1 MSQYSPNAAERVF
14 GVGGAPP
21 MTVQQAIQIGG
32 VPLNECLSS
41 MMDLIRL
48 QQRTIEDLQVRDRE
62 NLDRIGQLERY
73 VSVISR
79 DLRLDTRPIACYG
92 QPDMPT
98 ISDSLTNVEYRVT
111 RLIQQR
117 HYFIRKQC
125 ALILRNGELRSAFQ
139 RWMSYASLR
148 SLFHG
153 SSRSLLARYSSKWRR
168 YVEWSKLNSARQR
181 HQRALR
187 YLSTKALVMRYYNTW
202 RRYIVYMDQ
211 QHNDRRLIL
220 GGRAETVAQATM
232 RGLARRFFIRWV
244 EFIGECRLMQHR
256 VNAVGTLE
264 QRGSRIL
271 ARKYLAKWLTYRGL
285 MVALRI
291 RHGNVNLQASKA
303 HKRLA
308 SIYVAK
314 WRLFAQRCSFSRQA
328 RSAVPRLHH
337 LRLVALARRYFGKLQ
352 SFAKFHREQ
361 REKMAMQL
369 AIQQLARRCD
379 SLGSQLDIGLQT
391 LSHTNSVLSK
401 VLEHVSFNPAV
412 SPPRHEDVHV
422 DPRANTSAATL
433 RDLSPMSPPKSAVPR
448 GGWGVYDPEWADHRG
463 EDSEGNRPM
472 SAEELLVQLRSRLAK
487 AMEQ

>member
-1 MSQYSPNAAERVF
+1 MSHYNNTADRVF
-14 GVGGAPP
+14 GGGGAPP
-21 MTVQQAIQIGG
+21 ITVQQAIQIGG
-32 VPLNECLSS
+32 VPLNECLAS

-48 QQRTIEDLQVRDRE
+48 QQRTIDDLQNRDRE

-79 DLRLDTRPIACYG
+79 DLRLDARPISCYG

-117 HYFIRKQC
+117 HYYIRKQC
-125 ALILRNGELRSAFQ
+125 ALILRNGDLRTAFQ
-139 RWMSYASLR
+139 RWQSYATLR

-153 SSRSLLARYSSKWRR
+153 SSRSLLSRYSHKWRR
-168 YVEWSKLNSARQR
+168 YIEWSKVNRARQR

-187 YLSTKALVMRYYNTW
+187 YMSTKVLVNRYYDTW
-202 RRYIVYMDQ
+202 RRYVVFMDQ

-232 RGLARRFFIRWV
+232 RGLARRFFVRWV
-244 EFIGECRLMQHR
+244 DFIAECRLMQHR
-256 VNAVGTLE
+256 VHAVGTLE
-264 QRGSRIL
+264 QRGSRLL
-271 ARKYLAKWLTYRGL
+271 ARKYLAKWLTFRGL
-285 MVALRI
+285 MTALRI
-291 RHGNVNLQASKA
+291 RNGNVNLHASKA

-308 SIYVAK
+308 SIYLDK
-314 WRLFAQRCSFSRQA
+314 WRAFAQRCSFNRQA

-337 LRLVALARRYFGKLQ
+337 LRLVALARRYFQKLQ
-352 SFAKFHREQ
+352 AFARFHREQ

-401 VLEHVSFNPAV
+401 VLEHVSFNPAI
-412 SPPRHEDVHV
+412 SPSRHEDPHQA
-422 DPRANTSAATL
+422 DPRANSAAATL
-433 RDLSPMSPPKSAVPR
+433 RDLSPMSPPKSAPR
-448 GGWGVYDPEWADHRG
+448 GGWGVYDPEWNDRDDAAT
-463 EDSEGNRPM
+463 RPM